1 MKTVDSSIDKL
12 IRKYIIEIIVVVFIM
27 IFSYGIFTSASLS
40 SASLVARSYE
50 GQKYN
55 VYVMYGRTSQN
66 SEDIGTKENLL
77 DRGELTLKNPNEQ
90 RVATTSFILF
100 KNDENLDLSRLHI
113 TIDDKEVDTSIINLV
128 DEYCEIKLDSG
139 SLNGYETTRNTISIY
154 GDPLNTKSLDYTFKV
169 IESFYE

>member
-90 RVATTSFILF
+90 RVATSSFILLIF
-100 KNDENLDLSRLHI
+100 C
-113 TIDDKEVDTSIINLV
+113 SILFI
-128 DEYCEIKLDSG
+128 
-139 SLNGYETTRNTISIY
+139 
-154 GDPLNTKSLDYTFKV
+154 
-169 IESFYE
+169 